1 MSSYSSIYYFLMAN
15 HKTHQEIGNYIN
27 NNLKDKNFDNIKYT
41 CDDIF
46 RSSPEEISK
55 NKKNKVALDFYI
67 IYYTLKT
74 SGTFYLCVVPK
85 KSLYNTEQDLIFELF
100 EDIEHQGIKK
110 LVNKNGE
117 LTRVGN
123 QNLKFCIEL
132 FQENN
137 RKNKSNEANQDK
149 DNEYFYMKN
158 KDKDKDKDK
167 ISLLNNE
174 INDIHNNVK
183 ESVKNMITNVND
195 MNDLDNKSLKI
206 KDSSEQFQKDSA
218 VLERKIRFRKLIRKI
233 LIYCI
238 FALIIILI
246 IYFIFF

>member
-1 MSSYSSIYYFLMAN
+1 M
-15 HKTHQEIGNYIN
+15 
-27 NNLKDKNFDNIKYT
+27 
-41 CDDIF
+41 
-46 RSSPEEISK
+46 
-55 NKKNKVALDFYI
+55 
-67 IYYTLKT
+67 
-74 SGTFYLCVVPK
+74 
-85 KSLYNTEQDLIFELF
+85 YNSEQDLIFELF

-246 IYFIFF
+246 IYFIFFKI

>member
-1 MSSYSSIYYFLMAN
+1 MSSYSSIYYFMMGN
-15 HKTHQEIGNYIN
+15 FDSHKEIGYYIN
-27 NNLKDKNFDNIKYT
+27 DNLKDSNFENIKFT

-46 RSSPEEISK
+46 NKFNEDMSN
-55 NKKNKVALDFYI
+55 NKKFKKIIDYYI
-67 IYYTLKT
+67 IHYTLKN
-74 SGTFYLCVVPK
+74 SGTFYLTVVLK
-85 KSLYNTEQDLIFELF
+85 NSLYSKQEQLIYELF

-137 RKNKSNEANQDK
+137 RKNKITEANQDK
-149 DNEYFYMKN
+149 DDEYFYMKN
-158 KDKDKDKDK
+158 KDKDK

-174 INDIHNNVK
+174 INNIHNNVK

-238 FALIIILI
+238 FALILILI

>member
-1 MSSYSSIYYFLMAN
+1 MSSYSSIYYFFMAN
-15 HKTHQEIGNYIN
+15 HKTHQEIGRYIN
-27 NNLKDKNFDNIKYT
+27 DNLKDNNFDNIKYT

-46 RSSPEEISK
+46 RHSPEEISK
-55 NKKNKVALDFYI
+55 NKKNKVDLDFYI

-74 SGTFYLCVVPK
+74 SGTFYLTVVPK
-85 KSLYNTEQDLIFELF
+85 NSLYSTEKDLVFELF

-117 LTRVGN
+117 LTRVGK

-137 RKNKSNEANQDK
+137 RKNKSNEVNQDK
-149 DNEYFYMKN
+149 DNEFLYRKN
-158 KDKDKDKDK
+158 KEKDISK
-167 ISLLNNE
+167 INLLNSE

-238 FALIIILI
+238 FELIIILI